1 MFNRI
6 KNLNNKKLF
15 KKQHNSFYNNKE
27 SKAPVYIIFISLAK
41 DNKGFKQGKKK
52 TNKMNN
58 SNKIKQKIRTKA

>member
-6 KNLNNKKLF
+6 KNNNNNKLF
-15 KKQHNSFYNNKE
+15 KKQHHSFYNNKE

-41 DNKGFKQGKKK
+41 DKKGFKQGKKK

-58 SNKIKQKIRTKA
+58 SNKIK